1 MHRRVRRTSTLHT
14 LRAWTCPRRSAAGS
28 WRVSYRAWVGPCT
41 NVGLTIQRRSH
52 LHNERLPEEER
63 RSEWHRPL
71 WVAGFIVFL
80 AANIS
85 GTIFQIGTLP
95 IVILAPLGAVSLL
108 YNALLARA
116 LLDDFLSQHMLLG
129 TPCALT
135 QARR

>member
-1 MHRRVRRTSTLHT
+1 M
-14 LRAWTCPRRSAAGS
+14 
-28 WRVSYRAWVGPCT
+28 
-41 NVGLTIQRRSH
+41 
-52 LHNERLPEEER
+52 
-63 RSEWHRPL
+63 
-71 WVAGFIVFL
+71 FL

-135 QARR
+135 QALR